1 MRLTMKTF
9 ILENGDKLEIHDLKP
24 DETPNE
30 VLERLNADEKNFMLM
45 SNEENQKEF
54 IERISLNGRTIIDYR
69 K

>member
-1 MRLTMKTF
+1 MKTF